1 MDKSKNIEFIDINI
15 LGKCLKK
22 KTFRI
27 KLNAEVELVK
37 KLILARIIKNKKTII
52 TKVDKCYLLTD
63 ENIKLDNKKTI
74 KYYYN
79 NSMIENKC
87 NLYLKIKLKCCLENS
102 NEYEFGRINVA
113 KKKKISKDY
122 KLPITNIVRSISTLE
137 NEEIGEIG
145 ETKESKK
152 EGWYDNLSWDDT
164 PINDDEWE

>member
-1 MDKSKNIEFIDINI
+1 M
-15 LGKCLKK
+15 
-22 KTFRI
+22 
-27 KLNAEVELVK
+27 
-37 KLILARIIKNKKTII
+37 
-52 TKVDKCYLLTD
+52 
-63 ENIKLDNKKTI
+63 
-74 KYYYN
+74 
-79 NSMIENKC
+79 
-87 NLYLKIKLKCCLENS
+87 ENS

-137 NEEIGEIG
+137 NEEIREIE